1 MNVFRKMG
9 RIRFQG
15 LISKIMLYWPLLST
29 RKRNNFYHSP
39 NRFARLEFRILA
51 RVRYEKRAGLEGLL
65 IIHRRLLTKRVFLP
79 KRQCANEHI
88 RQHEKSL
95 LFFNQ
100 LEIER
105 YRSNVAENGI
115 GLMRTEHYYQQ
126 I

>member
-1 MNVFRKMG
+1 MDKSIQWLN
-9 RIRFQG
+9 
-15 LISKIMLYWPLLST
+15 SKIFIICTVLHRA
-29 RKRNNFYHSP
+29 RKRNTFYHST

-88 RQHEKSL
+88 RQDEKSL

-115 GLMRTEHYYQQ
+115 GLMRTELYYQQ
-126 I
+126 T

>member
-1 MNVFRKMG
+1 MHKYKGKSLWCTIPVCIYVLRTYLGK
-9 RIRFQG
+9 G

-79 KRQCANEHI
+79 KRQ
-88 RQHEKSL
+88 
-95 LFFNQ
+95 
-100 LEIER
+100 
-105 YRSNVAENGI
+105 
-115 GLMRTEHYYQQ
+115 
-126 I
+126 